1 MFRIT
6 REVSFS
12 YGHRLFAYEG
22 KCSRLHG
29 HNGRLRVTLA
39 SGRLDEAGMVLDFAE
54 VKDALGRWLEE
65 TLDHRLILHRDDPV
79 VAALRA
85 IGEEVYAVDWNPTA
99 ENIARHVCDHLK
111 SLGLPVV
118 EVEMHET
125 DNCSA
130 SYAPGGGTTAGGE
143 TSPVC

>member
-12 YGHRLFAYEG
+12 YGHRLYPYEG
-22 KCSRLHG
+22 KCARLHG

-39 SGRLDEAGMVLDFAE
+39 SGTLDEAGMVVDFGY
-54 VKDALGRWLEE
+54 VKAALSRWLEE
-65 TLDHRLILHRDDPV
+65 TLDHRLILQRDDPV

-85 IGEEVYAVDWNPTA
+85 IGEEVYAVDFNPTA
-99 ENIARHVCDHLK
+99 ENLARHVCDYLK

-118 EVEMHET
+118 EVQMQET
-125 DNCSA
+125 ENCSA
-130 SYAPGGGTTAGGE
+130 SYAPERGAAGGDP
-143 TSPVC
+143 TPVC